1 MEPGISIVIP
11 IHNGAAYLDACLKA
25 IGALRPA
32 PLECIVVDD
41 GSTDGS
47 AQVARAAGVTVI
59 STPGRRGPAFAR
71 NRGAAAAR
79 GEILLFVDADVV
91 VPPDTLS
98 RLAASFSEDPA
109 RDAVI
114 GSYDR
119 EPAGPS
125 LLSQY
130 RNLLH
135 CYTHQR
141 GQTRTC
147 GFWTGCGAI
156 RKAVFCAHG
165 GFDQAYTRPC
175 MEDLELGLRLRQAGR
190 QIWLDKGLQVKHL
203 KQLRFWRVMKTD
215 MVDRAIPWTR
225 LILRSHEMPVDL
237 NLKWGQRFSVLAS
250 GWAALALILSAVFAA
265 SSGARLAAAAL
276 AFSAAL
282 AAFIVAALNRDFYR
296 FLAHVRSPWF
306 AFAAFPL
313 HCLYFLCGGA
323 GFAAGLAAHGCV
335 LCGRWLFPH
344 EPRADEPLCLGLT
357 EPAAAIVR
365 PQAADLPSAPT
376 SSCPA
381 VPPNV

>member
-11 IHNGAAYLDACLKA
+11 VHNGAAYLEACLKA
-25 IGALRPA
+25 VRSLRPQ

-47 AQVARAAGVTVI
+47 AQVARAAGATVI

-91 VPPDTLS
+91 VPPDTLA
-98 RLAASFSEDPA
+98 RLAARFSEDPS

-114 GSYDR
+114 GSYDF
-119 EPAGPS
+119 EPASPS

-156 RKAVFCAHG
+156 RKAVFCEHG

-175 MEDLELGLRLRQAGR
+175 MEDLELGMRLRQAGR
-190 QIWLDKGLQVKHL
+190 QIWLDKELQVKHL
-203 KQLRFWRVMKTD
+203 KRLRFWRVMKTD
-215 MVDRAIPWTR
+215 IVDRAIPWTR
-225 LILRSHEMPVDL
+225 LILRSHRMPADL

-250 GWAALALILSAVFAA
+250 GWTALAAVLSAVFAA
-265 SSGARLAAAAL
+265 SAGTRFAAAPLAL
-276 AFSAAL
+276 SAAL
-282 AAFIVAALNRDFYR
+282 AAFAVAALNRDFYR
-296 FLAHVRSPWF
+296 FLARVRSPGF

-323 GFAAGLAAHGCV
+323 GFAAGLAAHGCA
-335 LCGRWLFPH
+335 LCRRRLFPP
-344 EPRADEPLCLGLT
+344 EPQAGRPLCTDPPKHRAELAKP
-357 EPAAAIVR
+357 PAT
-365 PQAADLPSAPT
+365 AP
-376 SSCPA
+376 SCPA
-381 VPPNV
+381 APPNV